1 MKKTKDIIKFIKEI
15 KKKHNYHW
23 EKEGAQLI
31 QSINQKNYKNGDL
44 KNILSI
50 LLITEEMPNN
60 FISNY
65 WLNCSG
71 AIELMNQN
79 KGQYK
84 KLVKAFNIMLKRKH
98 PFYLYMERK
107 ISVDLNRS
115 FNQKIK
121 TSEENIRQLRDI
133 LYAFTVRNVSLN
145 YCQGF
150 NTLVAY
156 FLQMTNFKEEES
168 FYLLLVIMEN
178 ILPYDYYLHGVG
190 IEAELNIL
198 NILLEKF
205 EPDLIKHLN
214 SIEGGIILY
223 IIFTRFVT
231 SLMIFEVDRNITN
244 FLFNCFFGFAL
255 MEDKNEAF
263 FYFYKISLAIF
274 KSLKQSLMKC
284 KSMDQVNKVM
294 KIEKD
299 LKKEVIQSIIYYT
312 LFDDSNNKFD
322 IKFAK
327 KIRKEEINKVL
338 KTKKS
343 KFNFKNEKNIECDIN
358 YPICVEEWD
367 ISSNID
373 LSVYYEKINQQKDN
387 EINTINDEE
396 DDEQILKDIIV
407 ERRRHYCKVKSI
419 KKKYNFHWEKEG
431 KEVLAKISQKN
442 FENKDE
448 LKNIIS
454 VLLLTENIPQNMIV
468 DFWLT
473 CSGVLELLNEN
484 NNQYKKL
491 VKAFNIMI
499 KNKHPFYLHIE
510 KKMSVDLNRSF
521 NHKDVNP
528 TEENINKLKNIL
540 SAFTVRNASI
550 NYCQGL
556 NTIVAYLLIMTN
568 FKEEETYY
576 LFQILME
583 NILPYD
589 YYLFGIGV
597 EAELSIFTLLLEKY
611 EPDLVKH
618 LNDTQSFLVLFSS
631 ISQCITSLLVFKMNR
646 NITNIIFNCF
656 YGLLLLQK
664 KEDIFFYFYKII
676 LALIKSFKKELML
689 NYDMHKINN
698 ILNFENEIS
707 KEKLEDII
715 YFTLFDEDK
724 NNFDINYVKKI
735 RKEEV
740 DKVLKNK
747 KVKFNFKNEN
757 NIGCNI
763 NYPICVEEY
772 NILPSIE
779 LNAIY
784 KSMNEEN
791 EGNNNIINNE
801 EDEEQILKSIIIE
814 RRKHLCQKEN
824 Q

>member
-1 MKKTKDIIKFIKEI
+1 MKKTKEITKFIKEI
-15 KKKHNYHW
+15 KKKYNYHW
-23 EKEGAQLI
+23 EKEGTELI
-31 QSINQKNYKNGDL
+31 QKISQKNFKKEEL

-50 LLITEEMPNN
+50 LLITEDMPNN

-71 AIELMNQN
+71 ALDLMNKN

-84 KLVKAFNIMLKRKH
+84 KLVKAFNIMIKRKH

-107 ISVDLNRS
+107 MSVDLNRS
-115 FNQKIK
+115 FNQKNK
-121 TSEENIRQLRDI
+121 PSEENIRQLRDI
-133 LYAFTVRNVSLN
+133 LYAFTVRDVSLN

-168 FYLLLVIMEN
+168 YYLLLKIMEN

-190 IEAELNIL
+190 IEAEINIL

-205 EPDLIKHLN
+205 EPDLNKHLA
-214 SIEGGIILY
+214 SIEGGMILY
-223 IIFTRFVT
+223 SIFTRFVT
-231 SLMIFEVDRNITN
+231 SLMIFEIDRNITN

-255 MEDKNEAF
+255 LEDKDEAF
-263 FYFYKISLAIF
+263 FYFYKICLAIF

-284 KSMDQVNKVM
+284 KNMDQVDKVI
-294 KIEKD
+294 KIKKEVN
-299 LKKEVIQSIIYYT
+299 KEVIQSIIYYT

-322 IKFAK
+322 LKFAK
-327 KIRKEEINKVL
+327 KIRKEEVNKVL

-343 KFNFKNEKNIECDIN
+343 KFNYKNEDNIECDIN

-367 ISSNID
+367 ISSNIE

-387 EINTINDEE
+387 EINAINDEE

-407 ERRRHYCKVKSI
+407 ERRRHYCRIKSI
-419 KKKYNFHWEKEG
+419 KKKYGYHWEKEG
-431 KEVLAKISQKN
+431 KEVLQKINQKN
-442 FENKDE
+442 FENKEE

-454 VLLLTENIPQNMIV
+454 VLLLAENIPQNLIV
-468 DFWLT
+468 DFWLS
-473 CSGVLELLNEN
+473 CSGALELINE

-491 VKAFNIMI
+491 LKAFNIMV
-499 KNKHPFYLHIE
+499 KNKHPFYMYME
-510 KKMSVDLNRSF
+510 KKMSVDLKRSF
-521 NHKDVNP
+521 NHKGVNP
-528 TEENINKLKNIL
+528 TEENINQLKNIL
-540 SAFTVRNASI
+540 SAFTVRNVSI

-568 FKEEETYY
+568 FKEEESFY

-583 NILPYD
+583 SILPHD

-597 EAELSIFTLLLEKY
+597 EAELNIFTLLLEKY

-618 LNDTQSFLVLFSS
+618 LNNTQSFIVLFST

-646 NITNIIFNCF
+646 TITNFVFNCF
-656 YGLLLLQK
+656 YGLLLLK
-664 KEDIFFYFYKII
+664 EKEDIFFYFYKII

-689 NYDMHKINN
+689 NYDMHKINK

-715 YFTLFDEDK
+715 YFTLFDDDK
-724 NNFDINYVKKI
+724 NNFDINYAKKI

-757 NIGCNI
+757 NVECNI
-763 NYPICVEEY
+763 SYPICVEDY
-772 NILPSIE
+772 NILPTIE
-779 LNAIY
+779 LNVIY
-784 KSMNEEN
+784 KNMNEQN
-791 EGNNNIINNE
+791 ESDNKISNE
-801 EDEEQILKSIIIE
+801 EDEEQILKNIVIE

>member
-23 EKEGAQLI
+23 EKEGTDLI
-31 QSINQKNYKNGDL
+31 QKINQKNYKKEEL
-44 KNILSI
+44 KTILSI
-50 LLITEEMPNN
+50 LLITEDVPNN
-60 FISNY
+60 FVSNY

-71 AIELMNQN
+71 ALGLMNKN

-84 KLVKAFNIMLKRKH
+84 KLVKAFNIMVKRKH

-115 FNQKIK
+115 FSQTIK
-121 TSEENIRQLRDI
+121 VSEENIRQLRDI

-168 FYLLLVIMEN
+168 YYLLLKIMEN
-178 ILPYDYYLHGVG
+178 ILPYDYYLHGIG

-198 NILLEKF
+198 NILLEKY
-205 EPDLIKHLN
+205 EPDLMKHLN
-214 SIEGGIILY
+214 SIGEMILY
-223 IIFTRFVT
+223 SILTRFVT

-244 FLFNCFFGFAL
+244 FAFNCFFGFAL
-255 MEDKNEAF
+255 LEDKNEAF
-263 FYFYKISLAIF
+263 FYFYKIILAIF

-284 KSMDQVNKVM
+284 KTMNQVDKVV
-294 KIEKD
+294 KLEKEV
-299 LKKEVIQSIIYYT
+299 KKEVIQSIIYYT

-322 IKFAK
+322 LKFAK
-327 KIRKEEINKVL
+327 KIRKEEVNKVL

-343 KFNFKNEKNIECDIN
+343 KFNFNNEKNVECDIN

-373 LSVYYEKINQQKDN
+373 LSVYYEKIIQQKDN
-387 EINTINDEE
+387 EINIINNDE
-396 DDEQILKDIIV
+396 DDGQILKDIIV
-407 ERRRHYCKVKSI
+407 ERRRHYCMIKSI
-419 KKKYNFHWEKEG
+419 KKKYNYSWEKEG
-431 KEVLAKISQKN
+431 KEVLQKISQKN

-454 VLLLTENIPQNMIV
+454 VLLLTENIPQNLIV

-473 CSGVLELLNEN
+473 CSGALELINGN

-491 VKAFNIMI
+491 VKAFDIMI
-499 KNKHPFYLHIE
+499 KKQHPFYMYME

-521 NHKDVNP
+521 NRKDVNP
-528 TEENINKLKNIL
+528 TEENINQLKNIL
-540 SAFTVRNASI
+540 SAFTVRNVSI

-556 NTIVAYLLIMTN
+556 NTIVAYLLITTN
-568 FKEEETYY
+568 FKEEGSYY

-583 NILPYD
+583 NILPHD

-597 EAELSIFTLLLEKY
+597 EAELNIFTLLLEKY
-611 EPDLVKH
+611 EPELFKH
-618 LNDTQSFLVLFSS
+618 LNDTQCFIVLFST
-631 ISQCITSLLVFKMNR
+631 ISQCITSLLVFKMN
-646 NITNIIFNCF
+646 NKITNFVFNCF
-656 YGLLLLQK
+656 YGLLLLK
-664 KEDIFFYFYKII
+664 EKEDIFFYFYKII

-715 YFTLFDEDK
+715 YFTLFDDDK
-724 NNFDINYVKKI
+724 NNFDINYAKKI

-740 DKVLKNK
+740 DKVLKKK

-757 NIGCNI
+757 NAGCNI
-763 NYPICVEEY
+763 SYPICVEEY
-772 NILPSIE
+772 NILPTIE
-779 LNAIY
+779 LNASY
-784 KSMNEEN
+784 KNLNGQN
-791 EGNNNIINNE
+791 EGDNNIIN
-801 EDEEQILKSIIIE
+801 
-814 RRKHLCQKEN
+814 
-824 Q
+824 

>member
-1 MKKTKDIIKFIKEI
+1 MKSTKEIIKFIKEV

-23 EKEGAQLI
+23 EKEGTELI
-31 QSINQKNYKNGDL
+31 QKINQKNYKKDEL

-50 LLITEEMPNN
+50 LLITEDMPKN
-60 FISNY
+60 FVSNF

-71 AIELMNQN
+71 ALELMNKN
-79 KGQYK
+79 KGQFK
-84 KLVKAFNIMLKRKH
+84 KFVKAFNIMIKRKH

-107 ISVDLNRS
+107 MSVDLNRS
-115 FNQKIK
+115 FHHKCK

-150 NTLVAY
+150 NILVAY
-156 FLQMTNFKEEES
+156 FLQVTNFKEEES
-168 FYLLLVIMEN
+168 FYLFLKIMEN

-190 IEAELNIL
+190 VEAELNVL
-198 NILLEKF
+198 NILMEKF

-214 SIEGGIILY
+214 TIGGGMILY
-223 IIFTRFVT
+223 SIFARFVT
-231 SLMIFEVDRNITN
+231 SLMIFELDRNITN
-244 FLFNCFFGFAL
+244 FAFNCFFGFSL
-255 MEDKNEAF
+255 LEDKNEAF

-274 KSLKQSLMKC
+274 KTLKQSLMKC
-284 KSMDQVNKVM
+284 KNVEQMDKVL

-299 LKKEVIQSIIYYT
+299 MKKEVIQSIIYYT
-312 LFDDSNNKFD
+312 LFDDSINKFD
-322 IKFAK
+322 LKFAK
-327 KIRKEEINKVL
+327 KIRKEEINKIL

-343 KFNFKNEKNIECDIN
+343 KFNYKNEENIECDIY

-367 ISSNID
+367 ISSDIE
-373 LSVYYEKINQQKDN
+373 LSVYHEKINQQKDN
-387 EINTINDEE
+387 EINTINNDE

-407 ERRRHYCKVKSI
+407 ERRRHYCRLKSI
-419 KKKYNFHWEKEG
+419 KKKYNYHWEKEG
-431 KEVLAKISQKN
+431 KEVLQKISQKN
-442 FENKDE
+442 FENKEE

-454 VLLLTENIPQNMIV
+454 VLLLTENIPQNLIV

-473 CSGVLELLNEN
+473 CSGALELINGN

-499 KNKHPFYLHIE
+499 KNKHPFYMYIQ

-521 NHKDVNP
+521 NHKEVNP
-528 TEENINKLKNIL
+528 TEENINQLKNIL
-540 SAFTVRNASI
+540 SAFTVRNVSI

-556 NTIVAYLLIMTN
+556 NTIVSYLLTMTN
-568 FKEEETYY
+568 FKEEESYY

-583 NILPYD
+583 NILPHD

-597 EAELSIFTLLLEKY
+597 EAELNIFTLLLEKY

-618 LNDTQSFLVLFSS
+618 LNDIQSFVVLFSI
-631 ISQCITSLLVFKMNR
+631 ISQFITSLLVFKINR
-646 NITNIIFNCF
+646 NITNFVFNCF
-656 YGLLLLQK
+656 YGLLLLK
-664 KEDIFFYFYKII
+664 EKEDIFFYFYKII
-676 LALIKSFKKELML
+676 LALIKSFKKDLML

-698 ILNFENEIS
+698 ILNFEKEIS

-715 YFTLFDEDK
+715 YFTLFDDDK
-724 NNFDINYVKKI
+724 NNFDINYIKKI

-740 DKVLKNK
+740 EKVLKNK
-747 KVKFNFKNEN
+747 KAKFNFKNEN
-757 NIGCNI
+757 NVECNI
-763 NYPICVEEY
+763 SYPICVEEY
-772 NILPSIE
+772 NILPSVE
-779 LNAIY
+779 LSVIHKNL
-784 KSMNEEN
+784 NEQN
-791 EGNNNIINNE
+791 EGENNIISNE
-801 EDEEQILKSIIIE
+801 EEEEQILKNIIIE

>member
-23 EKEGAQLI
+23 EKEGTDLI
-31 QSINQKNYKNGDL
+31 QKINQKNYKKEEL
-44 KNILSI
+44 KTILSI
-50 LLITEEMPNN
+50 LLITEDVPNN
-60 FISNY
+60 FVSNY

-71 AIELMNQN
+71 ALGLMNKN

-84 KLVKAFNIMLKRKH
+84 KLVKAFNIMVKRKH

-115 FNQKIK
+115 FSQTIK
-121 TSEENIRQLRDI
+121 VSEENIRQLRDI

-168 FYLLLVIMEN
+168 YYLLLKIMEN
-178 ILPYDYYLHGVG
+178 ILPYDYYLHGIG

-198 NILLEKF
+198 NILLEKY
-205 EPDLIKHLN
+205 EPDLMKHLN
-214 SIEGGIILY
+214 SIGEMILY
-223 IIFTRFVT
+223 SILTRFVT

-244 FLFNCFFGFAL
+244 FAFNCFFGFAL
-255 MEDKNEAF
+255 LEDKNEAF
-263 FYFYKISLAIF
+263 FYFYKIILAIF

-284 KSMDQVNKVM
+284 KTMNQVDKVV
-294 KIEKD
+294 KLEKEV
-299 LKKEVIQSIIYYT
+299 KKEVIQSIIYYT

-322 IKFAK
+322 LKFAK
-327 KIRKEEINKVL
+327 KIRKEEVNKVL

-343 KFNFKNEKNIECDIN
+343 KFNFNNEKNVECDIN

-373 LSVYYEKINQQKDN
+373 LSVYYEKIIQQKDN
-387 EINTINDEE
+387 EINIINNDE
-396 DDEQILKDIIV
+396 DDGQILKDIIV
-407 ERRRHYCKVKSI
+407 ERRRHYCMIKSI
-419 KKKYNFHWEKEG
+419 KKKYNYSWEKEG
-431 KEVLAKISQKN
+431 KEVLQKISQKN

-454 VLLLTENIPQNMIV
+454 VLLLTENIPQNLIV

-473 CSGVLELLNEN
+473 CSGALELINGN

-491 VKAFNIMI
+491 VKAFDIMI
-499 KNKHPFYLHIE
+499 KKQHPFYMYME

-521 NHKDVNP
+521 NRKDVNP
-528 TEENINKLKNIL
+528 TEENINQLKNIL
-540 SAFTVRNASI
+540 SAFTVRNVSI

-556 NTIVAYLLIMTN
+556 NTIVAYLLITTN
-568 FKEEETYY
+568 FKEEGSYY

-583 NILPYD
+583 NILPHD

-597 EAELSIFTLLLEKY
+597 EAELNIFTLLLEKY
-611 EPDLVKH
+611 EPELFKH
-618 LNDTQSFLVLFSS
+618 LNDTQCFIVLFST
-631 ISQCITSLLVFKMNR
+631 ISQCITSLLVFKMN
-646 NITNIIFNCF
+646 NKITNFVFNCF
-656 YGLLLLQK
+656 YGLLLLK
-664 KEDIFFYFYKII
+664 EKEDIFFYFYKII

-715 YFTLFDEDK
+715 YFTLFDDDK
-724 NNFDINYVKKI
+724 NNFDINYAKKI

-740 DKVLKNK
+740 DKVLKKK

-757 NIGCNI
+757 NAGCNI
-763 NYPICVEEY
+763 SYPICVEEY
-772 NILPSIE
+772 NILPTIE
-779 LNAIY
+779 LNASY
-784 KSMNEEN
+784 KNLNGQN
-791 EGNNNIINNE
+791 EGDNNIINNE
-801 EDEEQILKSIIIE
+801 EDEEQILKNIVVE